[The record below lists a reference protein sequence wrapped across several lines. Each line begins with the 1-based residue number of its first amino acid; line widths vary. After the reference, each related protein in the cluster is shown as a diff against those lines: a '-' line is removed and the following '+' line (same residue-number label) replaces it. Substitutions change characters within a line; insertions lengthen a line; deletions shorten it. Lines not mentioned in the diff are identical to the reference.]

1 MVGDE
6 SLCVDFIEGVR
17 DDFFSWNQGLIKA
30 KGQVALPQ
38 LDPSKLRF
46 DRFGD
51 EYLEESDAKYSH
63 IFNPARTQESQVT
76 YAQQSHLARTQQS
89 HLARTQKSH
98 SPLSPHCHPAL
109 AAGPM
114 NATAIANFRAASDM
128 AACYL
133 LFHNKEHQLPNDF
146 SLEELQILE
155 SFERIRLILNVA
167 SQYRGAM
174 QNILVK
180 IESDIA
186 SGFGDMSLVF
196 LKNILFHHLGSK
208 TLETAMDNENNL
220 SKQVNQGIL
229 DLEKHIEDQLKF
241 TQAVHQIIEMLRREE
256 ESQDKEQEGDKKD
269 QPTDKKQNAIQD
281 PESTNDENIEADET
295 KKIDSELEEGDQQN
309 EPQNEPNVSDFKEED
324 IDGDEAIKSG
334 GSGSSDE
341 EIQFKNPYKVYSS
354 KFDEVVFPQKM
365 VSKNDLELLRDQ
377 LDLKMTKLQGISKK
391 MTLKLKR
398 KLLSKRNAFIEND
411 ASRGIFDR
419 KKMTQFVINPDM
431 EDVWVNTKTHEYQ
444 DTALTILLDNSG
456 SMRGNPIVMSAMACE
471 IIADILERFSV
482 RTEIIGFSTA
492 DWKGGKA
499 RKLWESSGREKNPGR
514 LNELRHVIYK
524 HFNQSFKKSRVNLG
538 MMIKEGILK
547 ENIDGEALLFA
558 RSRLLQQSEK
568 RKILMV
574 LSDGTPVDDS
584 TTSANDSD
592 ILTDHLHHVINKIE
606 KSSQIEIVGV
616 GIGHSTADFYRNSIA
631 IKNLDDLGDVMIEK
645 IAALL

>member
-1 MVGDE
+1 MNSITNKINEIKDNLTATLRAMVGDE
-6 SLCVDFIEGVR
+6 SLCVDFMEGVK
-17 DDFFSWNQGLIKA
+17 DDFFSWNQALTKT
-30 KGQVALPQ
+30 KGQVVLPQ
-38 LDPSKLRF
+38 LD
-46 DRFGD
+46 
-51 EYLEESDAKYSH
+51 
-63 IFNPARTQESQVT
+63 PARTQESYSELSQ
-76 YAQQSHLARTQQS
+76 
-89 HLARTQKSH
+89 H
-98 SPLSPHCHPAL
+98 SHPAL

-114 NATAIANFRAASDM
+114 NATAITNYRAASDM

-155 SFERIRLILNVA
+155 SFERIRILINIA

-186 SGFGDMSLVF
+186 SGFGDMSLVL
-196 LKNILFHHLGSK
+196 LKNMLFHHLGSK
-208 TLETAMDNENNL
+208 TLETAIDNENNL

-229 DLEKHIEDQLKF
+229 DLEKHIEDQLQF
-241 TQAVHQIIEMLRREE
+241 TQAVHHIIDMLRREE
-256 ESQDKEQEGDKKD
+256 ESQDKEPEGDKKD
-269 QPTDKKQNAIQD
+269 QPTDKKQNALED

-295 KKIDSELEEGDQQN
+295 KKMDSELEEGDQQN
-309 EPQNEPNVSDFKEED
+309 EPQNEPPNVSDFKEED
-324 IDGDEAIKSG
+324 IDGDEVIKSG
-334 GSGSSDE
+334 GSGSSDK

-365 VSKNDLELLRDQ
+365 VSKNDLELLRFQ
-377 LDLKMTKLQGISKK
+377 LDLKMKKLQGISKK
-391 MTLKLKR
+391 MSLKLKR
-398 KLLSKRNAFIEND
+398 KLLSKRNTFIEND

-456 SMRGNPIVMSAMACE
+456 SMRGGPIVMSAMACE
-471 IIADILERFSV
+471 LIADILEKFSV
-482 RTEIIGFSTA
+482 KTEIIGFTTA
-492 DWKGGKA
+492 DWKGGRA
-499 RKLWESSGREKNPGR
+499 RKLWESSGRETNPGR

-524 HFNQSFKKSRVNLG
+524 HFNQSFKKAKLNLG
-538 MMIKEGILK
+538 MMLKEGALK

-558 RSRLLQQSEK
+558 RSRLLRQSEK

-574 LSDGTPVDDS
+574 ISDGTPVDDS
-584 TTSANDSD
+584 TSSANDSD

-606 KSSQIEIVGV
+606 KNSQIEIVGV
-616 GIGHSTADFYRNSIA
+616 GIGHSTDDFYRNSIA